1 MISPVQQGHL
11 RAVSAQEDGLSKWT
25 ARRDAW
31 SVDFQDSCLGKTTP
45 AEKERERERERQR
58 DWFWSWAHT
67 TVSSFSGSYAE
78 FAPRLWG
85 VWCGALALLVHQL
98 FSVVSINSNSRYSL
112 AHISASAFGFRPETA
127 KKNWPSLQDT
137 WIWISAGFRTFA
149 LCLLS
154 PDHYTREDSARMPT
168 QNVSRACSLW
178 PWPTLW
184 VSVCLIGK
192 WANLL
197 PRHNNVLKLKCSIM

>member
-1 MISPVQQGHL
+1 ML
-11 RAVSAQEDGLSKWT
+11 GLSISRT
-25 ARRDAW
+25 AASAKPHLQR
-31 SVDFQDSCLGKTTP
+31 K
-45 AEKERERERERQR
+45 RERERETERLILKL
-58 DWFWSWAHT
+58 
-67 TVSSFSGSYAE
+67 SSHYSVVIFRFICRICSKIVGGVVRRACAFGSSTILC
-78 FAPRLWG
+78 R
-85 VWCGALALLVHQL
+85 VHQL
-98 FSVVSINSNSRYSL
+98 ELSL
-112 AHISASAFGFRPETA
+112 QSCAHFCLSFWIQARNC